1 MLVHS
6 ISGSSSS
13 YTHEM
18 SRGRD
23 MTAGARSA
31 SELPWRTLT
40 SASVMSDIVFRD
52 AQAMF
57 HNRHVW
63 KNLIAMLEQNS
74 TLQDTAIVKNRIIRT
89 YVTTQWPAVRRLND
103 KRAKTISLRRCLGE
117 LISDPKLVM
126 RSRYER
132 FARVGAAARGTED
145 LLDRVFAGYDEFAD
159 TFRDQLDVGT
169 LRNDL
174 AELDNASTSVKTR
187 APR

>member
-1 MLVHS
+1 MQWQ
-6 ISGSSSS
+6 
-13 YTHEM
+13 EWC
-18 SRGRD
+18 RRF
-23 MTAGARSA
+23 
-31 SELPWRTLT
+31 
-40 SASVMSDIVFRD
+40 DIVFRD
-52 AQAMF
+52 AQTMF
-57 HNRHVW
+57 HNRHMW